1 MGGAIS
7 GTLPG
12 ITPLLVSPR
21 VIAGGNS
28 CYPGDA
34 SRGAPLPGGTS
45 LEVHLAQRL
54 PSPRA
59 VPRDWLERSCQLVL
73 AVLSC
78 LVSPCLA
85 SSCLGLLFAFVL
97 PLLAS
102 ILFQEVR
109 NKGSHRGP
117 TFFLIF
123 LVPFSVSLASQVMAR
138 QGFQVPTILNLRDFQ
153 YVEILGLLKSFC
165 QVLNAQ
171 SS

>member
-85 SSCLGLLFAFVL
+85 SSCLGLLFLFVV
-97 PLLAS
+97 PLLDS
-102 ILFQEVR
+102 ILSQEVC
-109 NKGSHRGP
+109 NKCSHHRLSL
-117 TFFLIF
+117 FLIF
-123 LVPFSVSLASQVMAR
+123 LFPFSVSLASQVMAR
-138 QGFQVPTILNLRDFQ
+138 QGFQVPTNLNLQDFQ
-153 YVEILGLLKSFC
+153 YVEFLRFLKSFC
-165 QVLNAQ
+165 QVLNA
-171 SS
+171 